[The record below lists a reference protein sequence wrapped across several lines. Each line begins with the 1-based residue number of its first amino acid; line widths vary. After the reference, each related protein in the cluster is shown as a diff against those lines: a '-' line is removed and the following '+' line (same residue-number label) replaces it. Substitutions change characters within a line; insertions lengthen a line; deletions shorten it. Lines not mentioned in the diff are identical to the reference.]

1 VTLEEK
7 STKTQESLDL
17 RREACNYQC
26 EVRGKFHLEL
36 CLSVVL
42 GNIRLLGE
50 RSGRF
55 HTSARAFLCLNLSD
69 YSKSWRELL
78 IFEIK
83 YLRSFLILGKYG
95 QS

>member
-7 STKTQESLDL
+7 STKTQGSLDL
-17 RREACNYQC
+17 RQEACNYQC
-26 EVRGKFHLEL
+26 EVRGKCHLEL
-36 CLSVVL
+36 CLDVVL

-55 HTSARAFLCLNLSD
+55 HTYARAFLCLNLLD
-69 YSKSWRELL
+69 YSKLWRELL

-83 YLRSFLILGKYG
+83 YLRSFLILRKYG
-95 QS
+95 QN